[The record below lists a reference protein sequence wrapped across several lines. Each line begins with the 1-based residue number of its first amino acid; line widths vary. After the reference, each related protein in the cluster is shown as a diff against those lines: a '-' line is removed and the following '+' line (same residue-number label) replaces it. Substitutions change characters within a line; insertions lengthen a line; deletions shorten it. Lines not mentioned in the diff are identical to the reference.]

1 MKLVAELNHNEGL
14 AERVEAFISRFGRLQ
29 ETLGDKLLPNLP
41 AFVGERTATAV
52 DNLDRA
58 ERLGWIKSSDNWL
71 ETRKLRNQMVHEYIE
86 APEVLADALN
96 TGHRRV
102 TGLIY
107 AADRML
113 AEIDKRIVEK

>member
-1 MKLVAELNHNEGL
+1 M
-14 AERVEAFISRFGRLQ
+14 
-29 ETLGDKLLPNLP
+29 GDKLLPNLLVL
-41 AFVGERTATAV
+41 VGERTATAD

-58 ERLGWIKSSDNWL
+58 ERLGWIKSSDSWL

-86 APEVLADALN
+86 APEVLADAIN

-102 TGLIY
+102 ADLVY
-107 AADRML
+107 AAGRML